1 MRRLPI
7 FFMLL
12 TTLTYGQV
20 SDTIQISAFYD
31 VTILFAENMTTE
43 PSIGAA
49 GIQKKQIDERTLMVK
64 ADGRKMKQAGQK
76 TLPNTNLT
84 VHTKEGIFI
93 FLLTYNN
100 IPSRNFIRPTEYKP
114 IFTFQSATQE
124 NPSIHPNQEY
134 NEHSL
139 LENLSNTEP
148 KLTGI
153 GVYDRKFK
161 MRIEVTN
168 IWVDSTSVYFKIVLD
183 NYSNIPYNVNYFRYF
198 TTYGRYSFKQQTEP
212 LEQKKPS
219 KQLLSDYDRP
229 IVPDEQFT
237 NVFIVDKFTLNKK
250 EFFNVQVGEINGA
263 RQMTVSISREVLLT
277 AVPIPLY

>member
-1 MRRLPI
+1 MRLFPI
-7 FFMLL
+7 LFILL

-49 GIQKKQIDERTLMVK
+49 GIQKKQIDKRTLMIK
-64 ADGRKMKQAGQK
+64 ADGKKMKQAGQK

-84 VHTKEGIFI
+84 VHTQEGIFI
-93 FLLTYNN
+93 FLLKYNG

-124 NPSIHPNQEY
+124 NQSVNISQEY

-139 LENLSNTEP
+139 LENLSYAGPE
-148 KLTGI
+148 LTGI

-161 MRIEVTN
+161 MKIEVTN

-183 NYSNIPYNVNYFRYF
+183 NFSNIPYNVNYFRYF

-219 KQLLSDYDRP
+219 DQLLANYNSP
-229 IVPDEQFT
+229 IVPEEQFT
-237 NVFIVDKFTLNKK
+237 NVFVIDKFTLNKK
-250 EFFNVQVGEINGA
+250 EFFNIQVGEINGA
-263 RQMTVSISREVLLT
+263 RQMTVSVSREVLLA
-277 AVPIPLY
+277 AVPVPFY